1 MTQQQQQ
8 QHGFQRLPTGKG
20 QNLNEL
26 YGIIT
31 FCKLKT
37 LRGLNESNIHTKY
50 IDERET
56 IKNYI
61 KRMRVSAGMKGNGTE
76 DEGWTVLNERNAQR
90 VVVLRLNRVVCH

>member
-1 MTQQQQQ
+1 MVYNQDRNSETDNVESDTTETTQQQQQ

-61 KRMRVSAGMKGNGTE
+61 KCMRVSAG
-76 DEGWTVLNERNAQR
+76 
-90 VVVLRLNRVVCH
+90 

>member
-1 MTQQQQQ
+1 MVYKQDRNSETDNVESDTTETTQQQQ

-61 KRMRVSAGMKGNGTE
+61 KCMRVSAG
-76 DEGWTVLNERNAQR
+76 
-90 VVVLRLNRVVCH
+90 